1 MKLKYIFHFITL
13 VMIAMTGMMSLQ
25 SCNDEDS
32 KGGQPVIKGVRITDP
47 EYADSLFTDGKLGQM
62 IVVVGENLSDVRN
75 VYINDQEVSFN
86 CNYNTSTHLILTIPS
101 DLIVYGQD
109 NSLPMEIRIVT
120 SHGTATYGFHVIAG
134 SPVIDFYNAELVQQP
149 DGTLSM
155 VPGMDVEIHGS
166 LFHEIEEIYMAD
178 TDTVKIA
185 TVDSWTLND
194 SCTIVNLKMPANI
207 PDYGIF
213 VMKCY
218 AGTAYCGFSKSPA
231 EPVIYNVIP
240 DMPIP
245 GQQVCVYGRYL
256 KDLTELSLCGEIDI
270 NVDEVT
276 TFDSMDRLVF
286 TMPDRLPSASSNG
299 TLVVKTFGG
308 RAEVP
313 FYRYDW
319 IYEDFDGHGPATDWG
334 WGTNFWL
341 ANDYTDSNPIVQRS
355 GNYALMVGTTCYWDH
370 NYQWNSKGIVNDIPA
385 DTPADCIEIRY
396 EAYIHEDVPEEHNV
410 TGKMTIYH
418 VEKAGIPFKDA
429 VTGTFNPGK
438 WMTISVPLTEWC
450 PDAATYGDFCAHNQN
465 GDYDFKMYIE
475 YSEVGDFIT
484 LAYDNFRFY
493 IKPNVDE

>member
-13 VMIAMTGMMSLQ
+13 VMIAMTGMVSLQ
-25 SCNDEDS
+25 SCSDEDS

-134 SPVIDFYNAELVQQP
+134 SPVIDFYNAVLVQQP

-276 TFDSMDRLVF
+276 AFDSMDRLVF

-385 DTPADCIEIRY
+385 DTRADCIEIRY